1 MGLVKAFGGRRV
13 VDGVSFS
20 AGVGFTALMG
30 PNGAGKTTT
39 LSMVVG
45 ALRPDGGSVRVCGFD
60 MWGRDGLRAR
70 RLLGYA
76 PQDMPFK
83 DKLSGYENL
92 VWVGLIK
99 GLGLFEAGREAR
111 RLLEEVG
118 LYEHGGKRVALYSG
132 GMRRKLAV
140 AAALLGNP
148 EALVLDEPTS
158 GLDPVARADLWD
170 LLAKVGRGRAVL
182 FTTHMAEEAQRRAD
196 FVVIMHE
203 GRVVAAGRPGELVA
217 KYAPN
222 PRVLVYADG
231 AMGVEVEGARPR
243 EVGPGV
249 YEYEVADASLWIPKL
264 AEAYLRAGAKVWRIE
279 TREPGLEEVFFAL
292 TGRRL

>member
-1 MGLVKAFGGRRV
+1 V

-92 VWVGLIK
+92 VWIGLPTSSPPWVPPWAGHWFPPSVGVSSVIW
-99 GLGLFEAGREAR
+99 GAVGEAGVPPMSQA
-111 RLLEEVG
+111 
-118 LYEHGGKRVALYSG
+118 
-132 GMRRKLAV
+132 
-140 AAALLGNP
+140 
-148 EALVLDEPTS
+148 
-158 GLDPVARADLWD
+158 
-170 LLAKVGRGRAVL
+170 RGRS
-182 FTTHMAEEAQRRAD
+182 
-196 FVVIMHE
+196 
-203 GRVVAAGRPGELVA
+203 PGHQA
-217 KYAPN
+217 
-222 PRVLVYADG
+222 
-231 AMGVEVEGARPR
+231 
-243 EVGPGV
+243 
-249 YEYEVADASLWIPKL
+249 I
-264 AEAYLRAGAKVWRIE
+264 
-279 TREPGLEEVFFAL
+279 
-292 TGRRL
+292 